1 MRRLCL
7 FFFVIFLLF
16 GLAPITSVALMAQA
30 AAAEVRI
37 KDIVDIEGVREN
49 DLIGYGI
56 VVGLNGTGDS
66 VKNSP
71 YTEDALS
78 NLLERLG
85 VNVLGDDIKPNNVA
99 AVLVTAKLPAFARAG
114 STIDVTVSSI
124 GDAKSLAGG
133 VLILT
138 PLNGADNEIYAV
150 AQGSVLVSGL
160 DARADGARQTQG
172 TPTGGLIP
180 NGARIERELAFDFS
194 AQTHI
199 NLALRNPD
207 FTTAARIEAAINK
220 QLNAPLAMMRDP
232 GTISLDLSQGT
243 GSAAAIIAQ
252 IENLTVSPVQTARI
266 VIDEKSGTIVLG
278 QDVKISTVAIAQGNI
293 SIKITETPY
302 VSQPNPFSKT
312 GETIVVPRS
321 TITVTET
328 GNGSLAALEENVTL
342 TDLIAGLNALGV
354 SPREMADIIRT
365 MKSAGAIH
373 ADLIIQ

>member
-16 GLAPITSVALMAQA
+16 GLAPITSVAIVTQV

>member
-16 GLAPITSVALMAQA
+16 GLAPITSVALITQV

-133 VLILT
+133 VLVLT